1 MTVQAGKT
9 YRIRI
14 INAGSL
20 LYSTV
25 CFGRHNVTIIAADAY
40 PVNPLTVSCV
50 DINLGQ
56 RWVLLGQ
63 VSALQEETKGSE
75 QSSTVLLVTS
85 SGCKEQTDK
94 LCWQSYSAA
103 RRPLLGLLKAFG

>member
-63 VSALQEETKGSE
+63 VSALQEE
-75 QSSTVLLVTS
+75 QRVLSSLVLCCLS
-85 SGCKEQTDK
+85 PAQ
-94 LCWQSYSAA
+94 AA
-103 RRPLLGLLKAFG
+103 RSKQISCAGNPILLRGGLCLAC